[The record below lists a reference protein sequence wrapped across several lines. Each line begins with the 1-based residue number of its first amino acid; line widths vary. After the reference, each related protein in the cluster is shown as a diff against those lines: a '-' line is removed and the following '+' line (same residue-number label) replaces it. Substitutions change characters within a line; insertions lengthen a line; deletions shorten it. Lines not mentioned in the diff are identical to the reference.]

1 MRSIRSCLVVALI
14 AAPVLLSGAGVA
26 TAQNTYPLVGKIV
39 STRGT
44 FIRIP
49 ILGNSF
55 DNCTGVRRGHRTG
68 MLMSPTMT
76 YLNLIAPQPAA
87 PFGCVSINDTIN
99 TPAFLLKAGA
109 TFSVPVSAL
118 SKPLPG
124 DTVAVSVPLEP
135 QIIQLATSFRIY
147 GPPTA
152 RPMTGEDAPGYQ
164 VMDLMA
170 PFPMTA
176 TLGPTMLMTAG
187 GNPTNLA
194 PLRRFAKNAYAGQT
208 GRAGAA
214 FTWCYDYGA
223 CTNIAQGQNMIVK
236 VSNTKANKFGGT
248 MNYLIQ
254 TGPNPSSLAVGAPP
268 SGPVALLGLA
278 GMGHQPTGRGY
289 ADLLTDRIMTGPAF
303 LLHMEGMVTPPQF
316 GGQMFTLI
324 TMVTGLTMV
333 APGTVTAATN
343 KNIGFPWTTGTAV
356 VMQTGSTGGQPMTLT
371 FTGMGTDNT
380 LGGMRNISLVAPQ
393 LARTNIAAGTNTAG
407 MGFMTLTLPEPGG
420 AAQLLVGTL
429 ALAAMASWRSRWRRA

>member
-1 MRSIRSCLVVALI
+1 MRSIRSCFVAALI
-14 AAPVLLSGAGVA
+14 ASVLLSGVGVA
-26 TAQNTYPLVGKIV
+26 TAQNTYPLIGKIV

-55 DNCTGVRRGHRTG
+55 DNCTGVMRGHRTG

-76 YLNLIAPQPAA
+76 YTNLINQQPAA
-87 PFGCVSINDTIN
+87 PFGCVSIDAVIN
-99 TPAFLLKAGA
+99 TPVQLLAPGV
-109 TFSVPVSAL
+109 TFSVPTSAI
-118 SKPLPG
+118 SKPLPA

-135 QIIQLATSFRIY
+135 QIIQLATSFRVF

-152 RPMTGEDAPGYQ
+152 RPMTGEDAPGHQ

-187 GNPTNLA
+187 GTPTNLA
-194 PLRRFAKNAYAGQT
+194 PLRRFEKNAHADQT
-208 GRAGAA
+208 GRAGAT
-214 FTWCYDYGA
+214 FTWCYNYGA
-223 CTNIAQGQNMIVK
+223 CTNVAQGQNMIVK
-236 VSNTKANKFGGT
+236 VKNPKANKFGGT
-248 MNYLIQ
+248 MSYLLQ

-278 GMGHQPTGRGY
+278 GMGDQPTGRGY
-289 ADLLTDRIMTGPAF
+289 ADLLTDKIMTGPAF

-324 TMVTGLTMV
+324 TMVTGLTMI
-333 APGTVTAATN
+333 APGTQVAATN
-343 KNIGFPWTTGTAV
+343 KNIGFPWTTGTAI

-371 FTGMGTDNT
+371 FTGMGSDNSSV
-380 LGGMRNISLVAPQ
+380 LPGRRNISLIAPQ
-393 LARTNIAAGTNTAG
+393 VARTNIAGGTNTAG

-420 AAQLLVGTL
+420 VAQLLVGAL
-429 ALAAMASWRSRWRRA
+429 ALAAMAAWRSRHA